1 MKKGPKQWKLARRT
15 LEVGER
21 TLVMGVLNLTPDS
34 FSDGG
39 HFYDVERAV
48 LHAEEML
55 ADGADIIDV
64 GGESTRPGST
74 VVSVE
79 EELRRI
85 IPVIGEIIKRND
97 AIISVDTT
105 KAEVAQAAIGAGA
118 EIVNDISGLRFDAG
132 LANVA
137 ASVSA
142 GLVLMHSRGT
152 METLHKLPPV
162 EDALADVLGGLGRS
176 VNEALRRGVQQE
188 SIAIDPGIGFGKSH
202 EQNIE
207 LLAKL
212 RIIIEQFPDLPV
224 LVGTSRKR
232 FIGWIL
238 GDAPVGE
245 RLFGTMATV
254 TAAVLNGADI
264 VRVHDVKA
272 AVDTVRVAEKIRKVD
287 SRQ

>member
-1 MKKGPKQWKLARRT
+1 
-15 LEVGER
+15 
-21 TLVMGVLNLTPDS
+21 
-34 FSDGG
+34 
-39 HFYDVERAV
+39 
-48 LHAEEML
+48 
-55 ADGADIIDV
+55 
-64 GGESTRPGST
+64 
-74 VVSVE
+74 
-79 EELRRI
+79 
-85 IPVIGEIIKRND
+85 
-97 AIISVDTT
+97 
-105 KAEVAQAAIGAGA
+105 
-118 EIVNDISGLRFDAG
+118 
-132 LANVA
+132 
-137 ASVSA
+137 
-142 GLVLMHSRGT
+142 